1 MPQAALPM
9 LCHQAGIHIGIFSLF
24 LSMVE
29 SFCLFLK
36 NFLAMEDKKE
46 LYSETDEVVE
56 NEGQERKEEEELMK
70 MCIIT
75 NMMTQ

>member
-1 MPQAALPM
+1 
-9 LCHQAGIHIGIFSLF
+9 
-24 LSMVE
+24 
-29 SFCLFLK
+29 
-36 NFLAMEDKKE
+36 MEDKKE

>member
-1 MPQAALPM
+1 
-9 LCHQAGIHIGIFSLF
+9 
-24 LSMVE
+24 
-29 SFCLFLK
+29 
-36 NFLAMEDKKE
+36 MEDDKKE
-46 LYSETDEVVE
+46 RLPETDEVVE

>member
-1 MPQAALPM
+1 
-9 LCHQAGIHIGIFSLF
+9 
-24 LSMVE
+24 
-29 SFCLFLK
+29 
-36 NFLAMEDKKE
+36 MEDDKKE
-46 LYSETDEVVE
+46 RITETDEVVE

>member
-1 MPQAALPM
+1 
-9 LCHQAGIHIGIFSLF
+9 
-24 LSMVE
+24 MVE